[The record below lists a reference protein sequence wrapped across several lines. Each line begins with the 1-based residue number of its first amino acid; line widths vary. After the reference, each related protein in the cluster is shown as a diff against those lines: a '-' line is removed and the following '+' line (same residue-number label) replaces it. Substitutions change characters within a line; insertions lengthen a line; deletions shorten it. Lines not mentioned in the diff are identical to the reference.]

1 MFIKFTE
8 DTRQGLLVS
17 LIEDRIRIHNDLAEL
32 DERSETKGNAIQ
44 WGYTQCVY
52 FSGNNHQHKLIMRN
66 NFQKACRKRQG
77 RTLVD
82 HRRRWQMSQ
91 LCHTSV
97 KMSDTFLGYVSETD
111 LEWYLLLSIERASG
125 GINGP
130 VWGTAL
136 LKRYEVFGGRQA
148 RSNILVQTGKMGIAE
163 VCMEVF

>member
-17 LIEDRIRIHNDLAEL
+17 LTEDRIRIHNDLAEL
-32 DERSETKGNAIQ
+32 DECSETKGNAIR
-44 WGYTQCVY
+44 WGYMQCIY
-52 FSGNNHQHKLIMRN
+52 SSGNNHQCKLIMRN
-66 NFQKACRKRQG
+66 NFKKACRKGQG

-82 HRRRWQMSQ
+82 HRRRCQISQ

-97 KMSDTFLGYVSETD
+97 KMSATFLGYVSGTD
-111 LEWYLLLSIERASG
+111 LGWYLLLSIERASG

-136 LKRYEVFGGRQA
+136 LKRVFGGGKA
-148 RSNILVQTGKMGIAE
+148 RSNILVQTGKMRIAGVCVE
-163 VCMEVF
+163 VV